1 LAQSSLSSD
10 SSKVVG
16 SAGRNLLEIMSGG
29 MPMPMSQRMALPVAT
44 TPVRYAHVAHFV
56 GLSLLRDPN
65 LARPKLAKSASLP
78 QVGAAGT
85 LPIDDGMDEPQQS
98 MDSIAR
104 SSLSVER
111 VDQLRCQIN
120 WLKAERRCEQEQL
133 KKLSHSL
140 SDSQISEKK
149 AHERAN
155 FQRDRKEKQEEH
167 VRNCKVKVMQAKSH
181 RSQAPPADNG
191 RQLQGGLLPRVDAG
205 ASAKAANLP
214 MDALQVRDRD
224 FEAPGNDQQLDAMA
238 RSAPSLLAAGNIVA
252 AGEEEFQVVDPLAAT
267 SDTLTK
273 KKAPGEIQMF
283 ETEAELNSYRRRQIR
298 EELLC
303 KNERRADPTGEI
315 LEGREVSF
323 FEMRLGLMKLKL
335 PDQELQDAWH
345 SHMVTVQEGNAVAAF
360 ALINLNGSGRICS
373 QEFADGVERVG
384 VQWQKLTGLR
394 KGKDLF
400 RLFDT
405 DKNGTLTLFELFP
418 TERNKPKNSGGA
430 TTPEFW
436 KTYCRENPIKSFA
449 LDQPKGRHP
458 PWNTG
463 VAEDG
468 LNVLY
473 TKEKADADAAF
484 MRKWMQTTM
493 RRLKGRGKSDAR
505 CREMCCMHLPTG
517 TGPKDR
523 QEVATFS
530 DNEVKQCKR
539 EYTDAVSD
547 KQRVVEK
554 ALYDLK
560 MTRNELWKSRQKLW
574 HVAME
579 PQLKAQALE
588 EQKNVAK
595 NMGLGLG
602 IGKKADLAEEDPP
615 KKTLDNDMKGLLGG
629 MTPF

>member
-1 LAQSSLSSD
+1 
-10 SSKVVG
+10 
-16 SAGRNLLEIMSGG
+16 
-29 MPMPMSQRMALPVAT
+29 MPMSQRMALPVAT
-44 TPVRYAHVAHFV
+44 APVRYAHVAHFV

-65 LARPKLAKSASLP
+65 LARPKIAKSASLP

-85 LPIDDGMDEPQQS
+85 LPAQLEDGIDEPQQS
-98 MDSIAR
+98 MDSLAR

-120 WLKAERRCEQEQL
+120 WLKAERRAEQEQL

-140 SDSQISEKK
+140 SDSQASEKK

-155 FQRDRKEKQEEH
+155 FQRERRDQQEAH
-167 VRNCKVKVMQAKSH
+167 VRNVKNKVMQAKSK
-181 RSQAPPADNG
+181 PDPLADSG
-191 RQLQGGLLPRVDAG
+191 YLPRVEPG
-205 ASAKAANLP
+205 AAAKAAIDAIQVQDRELALGNEQ
-214 MDALQVRDRD
+214 MD
-224 FEAPGNDQQLDAMA
+224 DAMA
-238 RSAPSLLAAGNIVA
+238 RTAPSLLASGSNIVA
-252 AGEEEFQVVDPLAAT
+252 TDEEPVVDPQGAT
-267 SDTLTK
+267 TDTLMK
-273 KKAPGEIQMF
+273 KKAPGALQTTQMF
-283 ETEAELNSYRRRQIR
+283 ETEAELNSHRRRMVR

-303 KNERRADPTGEI
+303 KNERRKDPTGEI
-315 LEGREVSF
+315 CEGREVSF

-335 PDQELQDAWH
+335 PEQELQDAWH
-345 SHMVTVQEGNAVAAF
+345 NHMVTVQEGNAVSAF

-384 VQWQKLTGLR
+384 VQWQKLTGL
-394 KGKDLF
+394 KKPEKLF

-418 TERNKPKNSGGA
+418 TERNKPKNNGGA

-463 VAEDG
+463 VADDG

-473 TKEKADADAAF
+473 EKERKDADAVF

-505 CREMCCMHLPTG
+505 CREMCCMHLPKG

-560 MTRNELWKSRQKLW
+560 MTRNELWKSRTKLW

-602 IGKKADLAEEDPP
+602 MGKKADLAEEEP
-615 KKTLDNDMKGLLGG
+615 KKTLGVSDDMKSALGG
-629 MTPF
+629 LTPF